1 MILPNIL
8 RSQVSS
14 LRSLLAVS
22 PALSLS
28 NGLDGRSGARVRELD
43 FDLTPV
49 PVSTRT
55 SKGLIVTKWA
65 IKEVAVNDLA
75 LK

>member
-1 MILPNIL
+1 M
-8 RSQVSS
+8 S
-14 LRSLLAVS
+14 
-22 PALSLS
+22 
-28 NGLDGRSGARVRELD
+28 LDGRSGARVRELD

-55 SKGLIVTKWA
+55 AKGLLVTKWA
-65 IKEVAVNDLA
+65 IKDVQINDLS